1 MKTLSSKTFLS
12 AVESYVAAPT
22 KKNRDALVAA
32 ADEYR
37 ERWILGQSSDSTRP
51 VGHAANVTVFP
62 ARKQKFDVSRIM
74 DDLQPTCR

>member
-1 MKTLSSKTFLS
+1 MNRSSSKALLS
-12 AVESYVAAPT
+12 AIDTYVAAPT
-22 KKNRDALVAA
+22 KDNRDALVAA

-37 ERWILGQSSDSTRP
+37 ERWIFGQSSDSTRP
-51 VGHAANVTVFP
+51 FEHAPNVTVFQ